1 MQDLSSKLAGY
12 QVFSHL
18 DLVKGYH
25 QVPVSDSDVPKTT
38 IITPFGLYQYL
49 YMPFRLKN
57 AAQSFQHL
65 MDRLLSDIPHAF
77 VYLDDIVVSTPDVVS
92 HRAALRQVFSI
103 LDANGLNIYSTLVS
117 VSL

>member
-18 DLVKGYH
+18 DLVYHQVPGYH
-25 QVPVSDSDVPKTT
+25 QVPVSDAEVPKTT

-92 HRAALRQVFSI
+92 LRSGKCSASWMLMV
-103 LDANGLNIYSTLVS
+103 STSTVLWLV
-117 VSL
+117 